1 MGSMEISKSKLFEMM
16 HQAVIRSAFE
26 IPEDVERSIREAYHQ
41 QVTPLSRLHLELT
54 LANIDNARKTEGLAC
69 GDTGFPLYYV
79 VIGKGV
85 EVEGGLWSLY
95 EVSREAVKRATEQF
109 RLRAT
114 MVHPLT
120 RQNPSTNCGYF
131 IPGVEV
137 RFDPRFEGMKIVAVL
152 KGGGAEIYGSYFKI
166 MLAADGK
173 EGATKFILD
182 SVRAGAEEGKT
193 CPPSI
198 VGVGIGGTSD
208 ICMRMAKEAAVL
220 RSIGSRHP
228 EKEIAQYEAE
238 LMEAVNGLGI
248 GPMGTGG
255 KATVLAVN
263 VEYAVVH
270 TGALPVAVNIQCAI
284 ARRCVARIDSTG
296 QITYGGMID
305 WDYR

>member
-1 MGSMEISKSKLFEMM
+1 MGSLGISRERLFEMM
-16 HQAVIRSAFE
+16 HQAIIRSAFE
-26 IPEDVERSIREAYHQ
+26 IPEDVERSIREAYNQ

-79 VIGKGV
+79 VLGKGV

-95 EVSREAVKRATEQF
+95 EVSREAVRRATEQF

-120 RQNPSTNCGYF
+120 RQNPRTNCGYF

-152 KGGGAEIYGSYFKI
+152 KGGGAEIYGSYFKM
-166 MLAADGK
+166 MLAADGR

-220 RSIGSRHP
+220 RSIGSHHP

-238 LMEAVNGLGI
+238 LMEAINGLGI

-270 TGALPVAVNIQCAI
+270 TGALPVAFSSQCSLCRRATGHLSPDGDIQFVDDP
-284 ARRCVARIDSTG
+284 RWRES
-296 QITYGGMID
+296 
-305 WDYR
+305 

>member
-1 MGSMEISKSKLFEMM
+1 MGSIEISKGNLLEMM
-16 HQAVIRSAFE
+16 HQTVIRSAFE
-26 IPEDVERSIREAYHQ
+26 IPKDVERSLRQAYEEQ
-41 QVTPLSRLHLELT
+41 DSELAKLHLRLT
-54 LANIDNARKTEGLAC
+54 LENIESARRNEGLAC

-79 VIGKGV
+79 VIGENV
-85 EVEGGLWSLY
+85 QLQGGLSSLY
-95 EVSREAVKRATEQF
+95 EMSREAVKRATEQF
-109 RLRAT
+109 RLRST

-120 RQNPSTNCGYF
+120 RQNTRTNCGYF

-137 RFDPRFEGMKIVAVL
+137 RFDPRFEGVKIVAVL
-152 KGGGAEIYGSYFKI
+152 KGGGAEIYGSFFKM
-166 MLAADGK
+166 MLATDGK

-182 SVRAGAEEGKT
+182 SVRAGTEEGKT

-228 EKEIAQYEAE
+228 EKEIARYEKD
-238 LMEAVNGLGI
+238 LMEAINALGI

-255 KATVLAVN
+255 RATVLAVN

-270 TGALPVAVNIQCAI
+270 TGALPVGVNIQCAI
-284 ARRCVARIDSTG
+284 ARRCVAKIDRSG
-296 QITYGGMID
+296 EITFGDAID

>member
-1 MGSMEISKSKLFEMM
+1 MGSIEISKGKLLEMM

-26 IPEDVERSIREAYHQ
+26 IPEDVERSLRQAYEEQ
-41 QVTPLSRLHLELT
+41 ATELAKLHLRLT
-54 LANIDNARKTEGLAC
+54 LENIESARRSEGLAC

-79 VIGKGV
+79 VIGENV
-85 EVEGGLWSLY
+85 QLQGGLSSLY
-95 EVSREAVKRATEQF
+95 EMSREAVKRATEQF
-109 RLRAT
+109 RLRST

-120 RQNPSTNCGYF
+120 RQNTRTNCGYF

-152 KGGGAEIYGSYFKI
+152 KGGGAENYGSFFKM

-228 EKEIAQYEAE
+228 EKEIAQYEE
-238 LMEAVNGLGI
+238 DLMEAINALGI

-263 VEYAVVH
+263 IEYAVVH
-270 TGALPVAVNIQCAI
+270 TGALPVGVNIQCAI
-284 ARRCVARIDSTG
+284 ARRCVAKIDRSG
-296 QITYGGMID
+296 EITFGDAID